1 MPQNTKAITTVITNE
16 MGMAIFAGTRN
27 PTNNTAAEIIGNT
40 ASNAKIEG
48 DIFLINN

>member
-1 MPQNTKAITTVITNE
+1 
-16 MGMAIFAGTRN
+16 MGMAIFAGTLK

-48 DIFLINN
+48 DIFLITRYELRSTNCRLN